1 MAGAWDGAALMDR
14 GLAVLLTAAVGA
26 LVATQAPVNARL
38 SHAVGRLP
46 AASISFVIGTT
57 VLVILALVVGGGY
70 GKVGAIR
77 HLPWWALAG
86 GFLGAAYVTCVLV
99 TVQTLGAGGVTAAT
113 IAGQLTMAL
122 VIDQFGLAG
131 VAKQPITA
139 SRAAGVI
146 LLGLGTF
153 LIVRE

>member
-1 MAGAWDGAALMDR
+1 MDR

-46 AASISFVIGTT
+46 AASISFLVGT
-57 VLVILALVVGGGY
+57 VLLIALALLFGGGY
-70 GKVGAIR
+70 GKVGAVR
-77 HLPWWALAG
+77 DLPVWTLAG
-86 GFLGAAYVTCVLV
+86 GLLGAAYVTCVLI

-122 VIDQFGLAG
+122 VIDQFGIAG

-139 SRAAGVI
+139 ARAAGVI

>member
-1 MAGAWDGAALMDR
+1 MDR

-46 AASISFVIGTT
+46 AASISFAVGT
-57 VLVILALVVGGGY
+57 VILVVLALAAGGGY
-70 GKVGAIR
+70 GKLSAIKGA
-77 HLPWWALAG
+77 PWWALG
-86 GFLGAAYVTCVLV
+86 GGLLGAAYVTCVLI

-122 VIDQFGLAG
+122 LIDQFGIAG
-131 VAKQPITA
+131 VVKQPITA